1 MSSALRRGRTL
12 NPRAVAYAV
21 RQHEIRR
28 DELLAR
34 DRATL
39 TARERSEVR
48 KLTGRWDF
56 WNYVAPKPVPLSLRR
71 RR

>member
-21 RQHEIRR
+21 RQRDIRR

-34 DRATL
+34 DRTSL

-56 WNYVAPKPVPLSLRR
+56 WNYSRSKQEKRR
-71 RR
+71 